1 MRRTP
6 PPAVLAVA
14 LAVAVMV
21 LQALLLPLFAG
32 PAAHVAPRDLPV
44 VVAGPAPAVA
54 AFTSRLE
61 SARPGAFAVTAVADA
76 DAADA
81 AVLDREAYA
90 AFILGAD
97 GVTLHTASAAA
108 PAVANLLSV
117 AAAQLGAGGGMQV
130 TVADLA
136 PLGAD
141 DPHGGGFAAGFFPL
155 VITSMLA
162 AIALYFVVAG
172 FAARVIGL
180 LAFAALAGA
189 AGATVLQSWLGV
201 VGGEWLPVAG
211 AIALLALAISAAVHG
226 LAAVAGPRGIGLGA
240 LLILLVGNALGAV
253 GAAPE
258 LLPQPWGEVGQWL
271 PIGAGAT
278 LLRSTAWFGGA
289 GGGAAAWV
297 LASWAVAGLGLI
309 GLGRLGR
316 RGDAPVEAGA
326 ARSGDVEAHE
336 AARRLGDTVTA

>member
-6 PPAVLAVA
+6 PPAA
-14 LAVAVMV
+14 LAVGIAAAVMT

-32 PAAHVAPRDLPV
+32 PAANVAPRDLPV
-44 VVAGPAPAVA
+44 VVAGPDPAVE
-54 AFTSRLE
+54 AFTSKIE
-61 SARPGAFAVTAVADA
+61 SMSPGAFEVTAVADA
-76 DAADA
+76 AAADA

-90 AFILGAD
+90 AFVLSPTGIS
-97 GVTLHTASAAA
+97 LHTASAAA
-108 PAVANLLSV
+108 PAVANLFNA
-117 AAAQLGAGGGMQV
+117 AAAQLGAGSGIPV
-130 TVADLA
+130 TVTDLA
-136 PLGAD
+136 PLSPD

-162 AIALYFVVAG
+162 AIALYFAVTG

-180 LAFAALAGA
+180 LAFAALSGA

-201 VGGEWLPVAG
+201 VGGDWWPVAG
-211 AIALLALAISAAVHG
+211 VIALITLAVSATVHG
-226 LAAVAGPRGIGLGA
+226 LASVAGPRGIGLGA
-240 LLILLVGNALGAV
+240 VLVLLVGNALGAV

-278 LLRSTAWFGGA
+278 LLRSVAWFGGA

-297 LASWAVAGLGLI
+297 LASWALI
-309 GLGRLGR
+309 GLALIGVAWLGR
-316 RGDAPVEAGA
+316 KEQAGSEEA
-326 ARSGDVEAHE
+326 EAHE
-336 AARRLGDTVTA
+336 AARQLGATVAA

>member
-1 MRRTP
+1 MRRTL
-6 PPAVLAVA
+6 PPAVLAVV
-14 LAVAVMV
+14 LAVAVMT

-32 PAAHVAPRDLPV
+32 PAANAAPRDLPV

-54 AFTSRLE
+54 AFTSKIE
-61 SARPGAFAVTAVADA
+61 TMSPGAFEVTAVADA

-90 AFILGAD
+90 AFILSPT

-108 PAVANLLSV
+108 PAVANLFNAV
-117 AAAQLGAGGGMQV
+117 AAQLGAGSGMPV
-130 TVADLA
+130 TVTDLA
-136 PLGAD
+136 PLSAD

-162 AIALYFVVAG
+162 AIALYFAVAG

-180 LAFAALAGA
+180 FAFAALSGA

-201 VGGEWLPVAG
+201 IGGDWWPVAG
-211 AIALLALAISAAVHG
+211 VIALLTLAISAAVHG
-226 LAAVAGPRGIGLGA
+226 LASVAGPRGIGLGA
-240 LLILLVGNALGAV
+240 VLILLVGNALGAV

-258 LLPQPWGEVGQWL
+258 LLPQPWGEFGQWL

-278 LLRSTAWFGGA
+278 LLRSAAWFGGS

-297 LASWAVAGLGLI
+297 LASWALAGLALLGVAW
-309 GLGRLGR
+309 LGRKEQVEPD
-316 RGDAPVEAGA
+316 DA
-326 ARSGDVEAHE
+326 EAHE
-336 AARRLGDTVTA
+336 AARRLGATVTA